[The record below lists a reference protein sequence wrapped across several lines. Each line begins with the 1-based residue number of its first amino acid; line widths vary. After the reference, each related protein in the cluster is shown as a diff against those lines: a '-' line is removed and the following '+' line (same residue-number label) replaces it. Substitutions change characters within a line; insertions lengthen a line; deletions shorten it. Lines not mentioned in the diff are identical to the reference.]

1 VKGEALM
8 KVKLFWVFTLVG
20 FVIFLSSCTNA
31 GMFLALNQTQVQLS
45 NPNYRIVATNVQGEA
60 KAGYLFGVSY
70 SSGAAAQT
78 AALAR
83 VSGTGSIYKEALEN
97 LWENY
102 ERKHGSVEGKKLAL
116 VNVRYDSDILNLLIY
131 TEVRIIVRAD
141 IIEFQN

>member
-1 VKGEALM
+1 
-8 KVKLFWVFTLVG
+8 
-20 FVIFLSSCTNA
+20 
-31 GMFLALNQTQVQLS
+31 MFLALNQTQVQLS